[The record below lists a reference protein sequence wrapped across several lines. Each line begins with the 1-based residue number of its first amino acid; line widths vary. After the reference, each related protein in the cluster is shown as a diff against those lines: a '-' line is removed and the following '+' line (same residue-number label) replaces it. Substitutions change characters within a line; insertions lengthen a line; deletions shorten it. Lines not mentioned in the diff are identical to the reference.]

1 MRNRFYENS
10 KARLWLAVAVWLNF
24 VFCGSY
30 LLAKL
35 YAALMQYLGSP
46 LTDII
51 YPYFFACLVLP
62 AYFDI
67 TKGNCSCIENSRLR
81 KKTPGKR

>member
-46 LTDII
+46 LTDINI
-51 YPYFFACLVLP
+51 LIFLLVWCYLP
-62 AYFDI
+62 I
-67 TKGNCSCIENSRLR
+67 SILLKGNCSCIENSRLR

>member
-67 TKGNCSCIENSRLR
+67 TKRELQLYSCLLYTSPSPRD
-81 KKTPGKR
+81 